1 MSLEGK
7 VAVITGGGSGM
18 GRASCLRLAQSGAA
32 VVVADIDGAAA
43 DGVAKEID
51 AAGGTGRAFA
61 VDVADVEQLRAL
73 VEFAEAELGGINVLF
88 NHAGIP
94 GPAGLDMSV
103 DDFQRTVDINL
114 RSAFFLTSYAVPVIK
129 ASGGGSIIFT
139 ASTSGVVGSPLSPLY
154 SMTKGGLV
162 VFAKSIALMHAPEI
176 RANVIAPG
184 PVDTPMLPTFMGRD
198 DPALI
203 EGRLKAWIDTSV
215 PMGRKC
221 QPEEIAEAVH
231 FLASDASSFITGVV
245 LPVDGGFLAR

>member
-1 MSLEGK
+1 MGLQGK
-7 VAVITGGGSGM
+7 VAVITAGGSGM
-18 GRASCLRLAQSGAA
+18 GRASCLRLARDGAA
-32 VVVADIDGAAA
+32 VVVADLDAAA
-43 DGVAKEID
+43 AEAVAAEVRE
-51 AAGGTGRAFA
+51 AGGEARAFT
-61 VDVADVEQLRAL
+61 VDVGDVTQLRAM
-73 VEFAEAELGGINVLF
+73 VDFTEAELGGLHVLF

-94 GPAGLDMSV
+94 GPAGLEVSV
-103 DDFQRTVDINL
+103 EDWTRTVDVNL
-114 RSAFFLTSYAVPVIK
+114 RSAFFATAYAVPLMQ

-162 VFAKSIALMHAPEI
+162 VFAKSVALMHAPHI

-203 EGRLKAWIDTSV
+203 ESRLSAWIDTSV
-215 PMGRKC
+215 PLGRKC
-221 QPEEIAEAVH
+221 RPEEIAEAVH
-231 FLASDASSFITGVV
+231 FLASDASSFVTGVV